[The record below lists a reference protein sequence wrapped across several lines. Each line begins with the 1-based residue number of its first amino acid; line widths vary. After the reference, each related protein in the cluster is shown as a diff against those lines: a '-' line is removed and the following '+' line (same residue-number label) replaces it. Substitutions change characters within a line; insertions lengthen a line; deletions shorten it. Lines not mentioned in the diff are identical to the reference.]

1 MRCLSRSLKSLGR
14 SVGRLNRKSIAQKCM
29 RDRKIKKNIFDLL
42 SKDIQHELTKMC
54 SGKSASPFRTSS
66 RADLEDF
73 SWISLT
79 SELEKKAPTLHSVL
93 QICTNVKRRIR
104 PLRTPW
110 KRPSNNVIL
119 CVCAC
124 IILRHRSQQM
134 NTLQKIVSLI
144 LHRGGASKQVELF
157 FLPLLIYFTIMFHT
171 GRFISAYR
179 DCYYALAINMSSISL
194 TSWEGIMIQ
203 TYSTGWKPY
212 RGQ

>member
-1 MRCLSRSLKSLGR
+1 
-14 SVGRLNRKSIAQKCM
+14 
-29 RDRKIKKNIFDLL
+29 
-42 SKDIQHELTKMC
+42 MC
-54 SGKSASPFRTSS
+54 SGKSASPFRTCF

-79 SELEKKAPTLHSVL
+79 SELENKAPTLHSVL
-93 QICTNVKRRIR
+93 QICTNVKWRIR
-104 PLRTPW
+104 PLRTPR

-124 IILRHRSQQM
+124 IILRHRSQHV

-144 LHRGGASKQVELF
+144 LRGASKQVELL
-157 FLPLLIYFTIMFHT
+157 FLPLLIYFNFMFHT

-203 TYSTGWKPY
+203 TYNTGWKPY